1 MRGKVLNC
9 KNEIL
14 QLGGG
19 SDAFLLCN
27 DFARSC
33 GITLLSVTVLAQL
46 RALQQMSRPTP
57 PSPSNPSTSPSP
69 FTRPF
74 CDGLVLSFSI
84 SLFGDVRSPRTF
96 NLRPG
101 QGPVTLGRSVWSD
114 MVTAHPGASNTHLEF
129 LLCLDDEERLTLG
142 VRDLSKNGV
151 GIKAPGCDHI
161 KRMEFCQITEV
172 SSGSVLVLPWTSS
185 SRHAFGWLEELVT
198 ICVEPCLCPRCSE
211 RRDQFNKRWHERL
224 QQILKNQKGQD
235 V

>member
-1 MRGKVLNC
+1 MWGP
-9 KNEIL
+9 I
-14 QLGGG
+14 
-19 SDAFLLCN
+19 
-27 DFARSC
+27 
-33 GITLLSVTVLAQL
+33 
-46 RALQQMSRPTP
+46 P
-57 PSPSNPSTSPSP
+57 PSPSNPPTSPSP
-69 FTRPF
+69 STRPCCSCLALTF
-74 CDGLVLSFSI
+74 SIVLS
-84 SLFGDVRSPRTF
+84 GDPHGPRTF

-114 MVTAHPGASNTHLEF
+114 VVTQHPGASSTHLEF
-129 LLCLDDEERLTLG
+129 RLWWLVDEERLTLG

-161 KRMEFCQITEV
+161 QRICQTTEV